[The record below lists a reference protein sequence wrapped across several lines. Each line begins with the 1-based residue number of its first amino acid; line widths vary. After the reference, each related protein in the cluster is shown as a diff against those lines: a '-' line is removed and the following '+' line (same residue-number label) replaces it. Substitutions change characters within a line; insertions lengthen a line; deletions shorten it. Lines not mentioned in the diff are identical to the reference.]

1 MTFFNRLF
9 GKPAAIPVAPTQAR
23 DAMRFPLPLGLRIG
37 ARITFDRTM
46 YQVAPA
52 AMLGE
57 LPGGFQGIPCI
68 GQIDL
73 GDGTVQHRCYVDDDA
88 YLMVQTIGGDVDGLM
103 GFSFAETVNPP
114 DKHAFQ
120 DFIMTHAH
128 LGAPEIDY
136 GGKRWQ
142 RQINTTASGRIPA
155 MVFDETLYRY
165 DPARKDGELTHYA
178 MMYQRDV
185 PELDRSEFL
194 LVTAED
200 SGPTEF
206 CITYAVGVDL
216 GVEDFQIT

>member
-1 MTFFNRLF
+1 MSFFNKLF
-9 GKPAAIPVAPTQAR
+9 GKAPVLPAMPAR
-23 DAMRFPLPLGLRIG
+23 GAMRFALPLGLRIG

-57 LPGGFQGIPCI
+57 LPDGYQGIPCI

-88 YLMVQTIGGDVDGLM
+88 YLMVQTVGGDVDGLM

-120 DFIMTHAH
+120 AFITSHAH

-136 GGKRWQ
+136 AGKRWQ
-142 RQINTTASGRIPA
+142 RQINSTASGRIPA

-165 DPARKDGELTHYA
+165 DPARKDGDLTHYA
-178 MMYQRDV
+178 MMYQRHV
-185 PELDRSEFL
+185 PELDRDEFL

-216 GVEDFQIT
+216 TVEDFQIT